1 MKLEQMRNL
10 SVDELKKNLEQ
21 AHQEQFTLRI
31 KHSTRQLVNHRE
43 LPRVKHEIAR
53 LNTIIRE
60 KELSAEVTNGKTN

>member
-21 AHQEQFTLRI
+21 AHQDQMNLRI

-43 LPRVKHEIAR
+43 LPRLRHEIAQ

-60 KELSAEVTNGKTN
+60 KELTAEVTDAKTS